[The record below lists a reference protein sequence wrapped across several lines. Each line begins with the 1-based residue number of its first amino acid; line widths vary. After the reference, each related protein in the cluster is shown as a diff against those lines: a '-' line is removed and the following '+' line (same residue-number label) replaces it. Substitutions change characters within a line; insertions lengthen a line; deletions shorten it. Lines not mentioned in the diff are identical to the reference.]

1 MNFSL
6 RQIAEQPRHA
16 GHARRAS
23 GRPGPN
29 IGQRWTPWKSAWRRP
44 SSSPRFPSLYCF
56 RLPALLAQPDPLGP
70 REFKVQRARQVP
82 PGPPGAGPDRCHGKC
97 GSNRTDGS
105 KRSDR
110 GYRSDGSD
118 RRDGGERSDRGNG
131 SDGRDWGKR
140 SDRGNGSDRRDWGK
154 RSDGGH
160 GSDGRNG
167 GKWSDR
173 GYRSDGRH
181 GRRRRNR
188 VRPAVCPLT
197 AISSTKARKRSLL
210 TRLSRSI

>member
-6 RQIAEQPRHA
+6 RRLLSSLGMQATPARVRPPRPKY
-16 GHARRAS
+16 
-23 GRPGPN
+23 RPTLDSLEE
-29 IGQRWTPWKSAWRRP
+29 RLRRP

-173 GYRSDGRH
+173 GYRSDGTPADRAT
-181 GRRRRNR
+181 GDRVRRRF
-188 VRPAVCPLT
+188 VRLRLYLQ
-197 AISSTKARKRSLL
+197 RKRGNG
-210 TRLSRSI
+210 RY